1 MRNSVRRPRVCERL
15 LACINNL
22 MPEGS
27 ICSGSFRSNIWVGFW
42 RIWNHAEIFGE
53 PFAGRMHG
61 AKGDLRTW
69 VVLLCGRIVKFDGFE
84 DICFFTQAFFIK
96 KA

>member
-1 MRNSVRRPRVCERL
+1 MFGFSQVKYL
-15 LACINNL
+15 GLILANL
-22 MPEGS
+22 GIML
-27 ICSGSFRSNIWVGFW
+27 RSL
-42 RIWNHAEIFGE
+42 EE

-61 AKGDLRTW
+61 AKDDLRTW

-84 DICFFTQAFFIK
+84 DICLYAQAFLLK

>member
-1 MRNSVRRPRVCERL
+1 ML
-15 LACINNL
+15 
-22 MPEGS
+22 
-27 ICSGSFRSNIWVGFW
+27 RSL
-42 RIWNHAEIFGE
+42 EE

-61 AKGDLRTW
+61 AKDDLRTW

-84 DICFFTQAFFIK
+84 DICLYAQAFLLK